1 MSGIKG
7 NWTVSKRDDGTGG
20 NLEVANTLTADTLI
34 ISNSVTLPGVIID
47 AHSHTADAIVSGTID
62 ADRLPKGDGDDEF
75 GVIKIGTAGGLDLSD
90 GILTIDAAALSTLLQ
105 LGTAAGADTG
115 TASGNIPILDGSG
128 RLPISVMP
136 AQTIGGEYLGEVAN
150 AESMV
155 ILSQA
160 TSGDFCKR
168 LDTGTYW
175 MLGSSAPGA
184 YSNAANWL
192 EYAGA
197 VTSVNGVIGAVTLSD
212 LGLVTSVS
220 VNSDTTFPS
229 CKAVAG
235 YIAGQISA
243 LNLAGTYATIAALNS
258 AISGLSGTYATTA
271 ALNAAIGA
279 LGETYAT
286 ITDLNSA
293 ISSLAGT
300 YATISGVNAAFDG
313 LGNVYAKLT
322 DLAGY
327 AVTGHQ
333 HLTAPDTA
341 VPASGI
347 ITLEPNKTHYSKT
360 ITGNTIIGFD
370 ASGINLGS
378 DDSATFELLLKME
391 TTVYPVLFGSQIA
404 WLNEEQPPFNEANT
418 SYLCAFRTYDG
429 GNSWVGAYQGR
440 F

>member
-1 MSGIKG
+1 MGSGIKG
-7 NWTVSKRDDGTGG
+7 NWSVTQRDDGTGG

-34 ISNSVTLPGVIID
+34 ISKSVTLPGVIID
-47 AHSHTADAIVSGTID
+47 EHSHSADAIVSGTID
-62 ADRLPKGDGDDEF
+62 AARLPKGDGNDDF

-115 TASGNIPILDGSG
+115 TASGNVPILDGSG

-197 VTSVNGVIGAVTLSD
+197 VTTVNGVIGAVTQSD
-212 LGLVTSVS
+212 LGLVTAVS
-220 VNSDTTFPS
+220 ANSDITFPS
-229 CKAVAG
+229 CKAVAD
-235 YIAGQISA
+235 YIAGR
-243 LNLAGTYATIAALNS
+243 
-258 AISGLSGTYATTA
+258 ISGLSGTYATISA
-271 ALNAAIGA
+271 
-279 LGETYAT
+279 
-286 ITDLNSA
+286 LNSA
-293 ISSLAGT
+293 IS
-300 YATISGVNAAFDG
+300 G
-313 LGNVYAKLT
+313 LDVYAKLT
-322 DLAGY
+322 DLDGY

-347 ITLEPNKTHYSKT
+347 ITLEPNKTHYTKT
-360 ITGNTIIGFD
+360 ITGNTVIGFD
-370 ASGINLGS
+370 AENLNTN
-378 DDSATFELLLKME
+378 DIITFELLVK
-391 TTVYPVLFGSQIA
+391 TVSTVYPVLFGSTIT
-404 WLNEEQPPFNEANT
+404 WLNGDEPYFNDPNT
-418 SYLCAFRTYDG
+418 AHLLAFRSYDG
-429 GNSWVGAYQGR
+429 GDSWIGSYQGK

>member
-1 MSGIKG
+1 MGSGIKG
-7 NWTVSKRDDGTGG
+7 NWSVTQRDDGTGG

-34 ISNSVTLPGVIID
+34 ISKSVTLPGVIID
-47 AHSHTADAIVSGTID
+47 EHSHSADAIVSGTID
-62 ADRLPKGDGDDEF
+62 AARLPKGDGNDDF

-115 TASGNIPILDGSG
+115 TASGNVPILDGSG

-197 VTSVNGVIGAVTLSD
+197 VTSVNGVIGAVTQSD
-212 LGLVTSVS
+212 LGLVTAVS
-220 VNSDTTFPS
+220 ANSDITFPS
-229 CKAVAG
+229 CKATAD
-235 YIAGQISA
+235 YIAGRISA
-243 LNLAGTYATIAALNS
+243 LNLAGTYATISALNS
-258 AISGLSGTYATTA
+258 AISGLSGTYATISA
-271 ALNAAIGA
+271 
-279 LGETYAT
+279 
-286 ITDLNSA
+286 LNSA
-293 ISSLAGT
+293 ISGLSGT
-300 YATISGVNAAFDG
+300 YATISNVNAAFDG
-313 LGNVYAKLT
+313 LGDVYAKLT
-322 DLAGY
+322 DLDGY

-347 ITLEPNKTHYSKT
+347 ITLEPNKTHYTKT
-360 ITGNTIIGFD
+360 ITGNTVIGFD
-370 ASGINLGS
+370 AENLNTN
-378 DDSATFELLLKME
+378 DIITFELLVK
-391 TTVYPVLFGSQIA
+391 TVSTVYPVLFGSTIT
-404 WLNEEQPPFNEANT
+404 WLDGDEPLFNLPNT
-418 SYLCAFRTYDG
+418 TYLIAFRSYDG
-429 GNSWVGAYQGR
+429 GETWIGVYQGCY
-440 F
+440 

>member
-1 MSGIKG
+1 MGSGIKG
-7 NWTVSKRDDGTGG
+7 NWSVTQRDDGTGG
-20 NLEVANTLTADTLI
+20 NLEVAETMKAKTLVVEETA
-34 ISNSVTLPGVIID
+34 VLPGVVIDNHVHDASAII
-47 AHSHTADAIVSGTID
+47 SGTID
-62 ADRLPKGDGDDEF
+62 AARLPKGDGNDDF

-115 TASGNIPILDGSG
+115 TASGNVPILDGSG

-197 VTSVNGVIGAVTLSD
+197 VTTVNGVIGAVTQSD
-212 LGLVTSVS
+212 LGLVTAVS
-220 VNSDTTFPS
+220 ANSDITFPS
-229 CKAVAG
+229 CKATAD
-235 YIAGQISA
+235 YIAGR
-243 LNLAGTYATIAALNS
+243 
-258 AISGLSGTYATTA
+258 ISGLG
-271 ALNAAIGA
+271 
-279 LGETYAT
+279 
-286 ITDLNSA
+286 D
-293 ISSLAGT
+293 
-300 YATISGVNAAFDG
+300 
-313 LGNVYAKLT
+313 VYAKLT
-322 DLAGY
+322 DLDGY

-347 ITLEPNKTHYSKT
+347 ITLEPNKTHYTKT
-360 ITGNTIIGFD
+360 ITGNTVIGFD
-370 ASGINLGS
+370 AENLNTN
-378 DDSATFELLLKME
+378 DIITFELLVK
-391 TTVYPVLFGSQIA
+391 TVSTVYPVLFGSTIT
-404 WLNEEQPPFNEANT
+404 WLNGDEPYFNDPNT
-418 SYLCAFRTYDG
+418 AHLLAFRSYDG
-429 GNSWVGAYQGR
+429 GDSWIGSYQGK

>member
-1 MSGIKG
+1 MGSGIKG
-7 NWTVSKRDDGTGG
+7 NWSVTQRDDGTGG
-20 NLEVANTLTADTLI
+20 NLEVAETMKAKTLVVEETA
-34 ISNSVTLPGVIID
+34 VLPGVVIDNHVHDASAII
-47 AHSHTADAIVSGTID
+47 SGTID
-62 ADRLPKGDGDDEF
+62 AARLPKGDGNDDF

-115 TASGNIPILDGSG
+115 TASGNVPILDGSG

-175 MLGSSAPGA
+175 VLGSSAPGA

-197 VTSVNGVIGAVTLSD
+197 VTTVNGVIGAVTQSD
-212 LGLVTSVS
+212 LGLVTAVS
-220 VNSDTTFPS
+220 ANSDITFPS
-229 CKAVAG
+229 CKATAD
-235 YIAGQISA
+235 YIAGRISA
-243 LNLAGTYATIAALNS
+243 LNLAGTYATISALNS
-258 AISGLSGTYATTA
+258 AISGLSGTYAT
-271 ALNAAIGA
+271 
-279 LGETYAT
+279 
-286 ITDLNSA
+286 
-293 ISSLAGT
+293 ISN
-300 YATISGVNAAFDG
+300 VNAAFDG
-313 LGNVYAKLT
+313 LGDVYAKLT
-322 DLAGY
+322 DLDGY

-347 ITLEPNKTHYSKT
+347 ITLEPNKTHYTKT
-360 ITGNTIIGFD
+360 ITGNTVIGFD
-370 ASGINLGS
+370 AENLNTN
-378 DDSATFELLLKME
+378 DIITFELLVK
-391 TTVYPVLFGSQIA
+391 TVSTVYPVLFGSTIT
-404 WLNEEQPPFNEANT
+404 WLDGDEPLFNLPNT
-418 SYLCAFRTYDG
+418 TYLIAFRSYDG
-429 GNSWVGAYQGR
+429 GETWIGAYQGCY
-440 F
+440 